1 MNIESI
7 GKLLSGE
14 LEGNEWVVVVEDDY
28 PDFKHFHAH
37 KKESPLGA
45 FKKLDIILIAIV
57 GDENDVQIRFVFYAD
72 PKAIGTDK
80 RRFGKK
86 TRENNF
92 EALRGFCGGI
102 LNAAGVQA
110 QEIEVSMTPKS
121 RAKINFGDG
130 DYLSPAYEAGLVY
143 HRSDLYLLPV

>member
-7 GKLLSGE
+7 GKLLLWQ
-14 LEGNEWVVVVEDDY
+14 LESNEWVVVVEDDY
-28 PDFKHFHAH
+28 PDFKHFQAF
-37 KKESPLGA
+37 KEEAPLGA
-45 FKKLDIILIAIV
+45 FKRLDIILIAFV
-57 GDENDVQIRFVFYAD
+57 GDADDMEIRFVFYAD

-92 EALRGFCGGI
+92 EALRGFCRGI
-102 LNAAGVQA
+102 LKAARVQA

-121 RAKINFGDG
+121 RTKINFGDG